1 MKGAMI
7 ARSPDSQGKNAH
19 REPWQLALQD
29 VVSDS
34 DELLALLGLTPAA
47 LDIDGAPAFPLRVPR
62 AFVAR
67 MRAHDPDD
75 PLLRQVLPLT
85 AERALLPGFS
95 HDPLAELAANKVPG
109 LLHKYHGRALLIVT
123 GHCGIHCRY
132 CFRRHFPYAARQ
144 PSRRQWSQVFDHIRR
159 DDSISEVILSGGDP
173 LAVPDRQLQWLIDQ
187 IEAIPRVSRLRIH
200 SRLPVVIPQ
209 RVTAALV
216 AMLAGTRLQTSVVIH
231 ANHARELDDD
241 VAGALWP
248 LRRAGIVL
256 LNQSVLLAGVNDQVE
271 ALSALSERLFAI
283 GVLPYY
289 LHLLDQVAG
298 AAHFEVSEPRMHD
311 LRTAMLERLP
321 GYLVPRFVRELPD
334 ARSKVAVFPGSSP

>member
-1 MKGAMI
+1 MI
-7 ARSPDSQGKNAH
+7 ARSPDSQGKNAY

-34 DELLALLGLTPAA
+34 DELLTLLGLTPAA
-47 LDIDGAPAFPLRVPR
+47 LNIDGAPSFPLRVPR

-67 MRAHDPDD
+67 MRPHDPDD

-85 AERALLPGFS
+85 AERAVLPGFS

-144 PSRRQWSQVFDHIRR
+144 PSRQQWSQVFDHIRR

-187 IEAIPRVSRLRIH
+187 IEAIPQVNRLRIH

-216 AMLAGTRLQTSVVIH
+216 AMLAGTRLQASVVIH

-241 VAGALWP
+241 VAAALRP
-248 LRRAGIVL
+248 LRRASIAL

-298 AAHFEVSEPRMHD
+298 AAHFEVSEPRMHS

-334 ARSKVAVFPGSSP
+334 ARSKVAVFPGASP